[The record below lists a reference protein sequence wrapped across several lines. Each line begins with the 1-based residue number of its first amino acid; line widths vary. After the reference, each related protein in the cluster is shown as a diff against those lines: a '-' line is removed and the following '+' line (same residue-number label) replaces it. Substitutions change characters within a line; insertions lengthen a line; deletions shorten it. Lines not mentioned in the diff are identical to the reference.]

1 MSDVLSQLQSQA
13 QGFQDAATRGSERV
27 ENFDVQRQTAD
38 SRAQAYAMGKA
49 QLSNMIGS
57 ERIQQIEQ
65 LGGPLQQTAK
75 YGYQR
80 FFKSDNDP
88 VQRAS
93 RFLSGAADD
102 ASSALGSAGDAV
114 KSAVSGVSDVAEEVG
129 SLGEGLGEMAS
140 AAAGEVP
147 DLDTLTGKLAGEID
161 RPTDD
166 VREAQL
172 ATQRASNVEDLRSIQ
187 QSNPEDIDNL
197 RELYNSNRINGNG
210 LAQRED
216 NAKLLQNQIDNYKSS
231 KGLGP
236 ELGEEPS
243 VRTGNGSGGAQ
254 SVNNLAEDTAETA
267 AKDAAETGAETAAK
281 DVAETGVE
289 MATESAVPGLGEL
302 LMAGTAIAS
311 IVHGAESEH
320 DMPKPVIAPQLKQQ
334 NVGTSFDAAPTIDS
348 SNYHQL

>member
-27 ENFDVQRQTAD
+27 ENFDVQRQIAD
-38 SRAQAYAMGKA
+38 SRSQAYAMGKA

-102 ASSALGSAGDAV
+102 ASSALGSAGTAA
-114 KSAVSGVSDVAEEVG
+114 KAAVSSVSDVGEEVG
-129 SLGEGLGEMAS
+129 GGVS
-140 AAAGEVP
+140 
-147 DLDTLTGKLAGEID
+147 DLDTLTGKMAGEID

-187 QSNPEDIDNL
+187 QSNPEDIDNM

-216 NAKLLQNQIDNYKSS
+216 NAKLLQNQIENYKSS

-254 SVNNLAEDTAETA
+254 SVKNLAEDTAETT

-281 DVAETGVE
+281 DVAETGAE
-289 MATESAVPGLGEL
+289 MATESAIPGLGEL

-320 DMPKPVIAPQLKQQ
+320 DMPKPVVAPQLKQQ
-334 NVGTSFDAAPTIDS
+334 NVGSYF
-348 SNYHQL
+348 L